1 MSLPGRKPI
10 RTLTSIHIFSN
21 YEKVKIAVDFNSSI
35 TEKVSVAD
43 VGISF
48 WYFINVTVNSTTI
61 QTQTQTRKIY
71 SGGVIYF
78 GYGIKFSNL
87 ELRIGQKAT
96 YKVGLDLD
104 SDFDPNYGS
113 KASRQRGYQAFEN
126 EEE

>member
-1 MSLPGRKPI
+1 MASHFFLI
-10 RTLTSIHIFSN
+10 
-21 YEKVKIAVDFNSSI
+21 E
-35 TEKVSVAD
+35 TERRNRCRHFD
-43 VGISF
+43 
-48 WYFINVTVNSTTI
+48 
-61 QTQTQTRKIY
+61 

>member
-1 MSLPGRKPI
+1 M
-10 RTLTSIHIFSN
+10 TA
-21 YEKVKIAVDFNSSI
+21 KITVDFDNSI

-48 WYFINVTVNSTTI
+48 WYFINVTVNSTTN

>member
-1 MSLPGRKPI
+1 M
-10 RTLTSIHIFSN
+10 TA
-21 YEKVKIAVDFNSSI
+21 KIAVDFNSSI
-35 TEKVSVAD
+35 TEVSVAD

-48 WYFINVTVNSTTI
+48 WYFINVSVNSTTN
-61 QTQTQTRKIY
+61 QTQTQARKIY

>member
-1 MSLPGRKPI
+1 M
-10 RTLTSIHIFSN
+10 
-21 YEKVKIAVDFNSSI
+21 DFLNSSI
-35 TEKVSVAD
+35 TENDLPGVGTRHVAGI
-43 VGISF
+43 GISF

-61 QTQTQTRKIY
+61 QTRRIY

>member
-1 MSLPGRKPI
+1 M
-10 RTLTSIHIFSN
+10 LT
-21 YEKVKIAVDFNSSI
+21 
-35 TEKVSVAD
+35 
-43 VGISF
+43 ISF
-48 WYFINVTVNSTTI
+48 NNPVSSAISQM
-61 QTQTQTRKIY
+61 QTQIRKIY
-71 SGGVIYF
+71 LGGVIYF

>member
-1 MSLPGRKPI
+1 M
-10 RTLTSIHIFSN
+10 
-21 YEKVKIAVDFNSSI
+21 
-35 TEKVSVAD
+35 SVAD

>member
-1 MSLPGRKPI
+1 MLRNKCQRSKNSYLLKTHLLS
-10 RTLTSIHIFSN
+10 TLLYLVVYLFT
-21 YEKVKIAVDFNSSI
+21 
-35 TEKVSVAD
+35 
-43 VGISF
+43 GIL
-48 WYFINVTVNSTTI
+48 
-61 QTQTQTRKIY
+61 
-71 SGGVIYF
+71 GGVIYF